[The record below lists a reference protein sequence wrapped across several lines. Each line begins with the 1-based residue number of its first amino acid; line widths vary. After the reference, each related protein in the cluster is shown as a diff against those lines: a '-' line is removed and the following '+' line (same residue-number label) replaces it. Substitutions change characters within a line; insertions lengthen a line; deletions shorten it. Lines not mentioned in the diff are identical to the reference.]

1 MEQFAPVKR
10 SKDGQPVRYLIVD
23 DSVFARKNLARM
35 IETFGGQV
43 AAEAGDGL
51 TAISEFDRT
60 HPDIVLMDITMP
72 QMEGIEA
79 AEKIVQAHPE
89 ARVVM
94 VSSVGYQ
101 ENIVAALQRGARHFV
116 QWPPALEPNRMK
128 MDLIQP
134 FINAAAAVLS
144 QGLSG
149 TTKVGH
155 LAMEEDGYR
164 RKGVAGMV
172 ALSGDIEGRIILD
185 LEPQTAVRVASHYAG
200 AELPES
206 DGLIKETIFELAN
219 QVVGNAVCALN
230 DQGFHFRVHPPLL
243 LTSEEGDKTSEDVE
257 ALMICFETSMGNVYM
272 NVALRHNKQ
281 RLSDH
286 AKVGT

>member
-1 MEQFAPVKR
+1 
-10 SKDGQPVRYLIVD
+10 
-23 DSVFARKNLARM
+23 
-35 IETFGGQV
+35 
-43 AAEAGDGL
+43 
-51 TAISEFDRT
+51 
-60 HPDIVLMDITMP
+60 
-72 QMEGIEA
+72 
-79 AEKIVQAHPE
+79 
-89 ARVVM
+89 
-94 VSSVGYQ
+94 
-101 ENIVAALQRGARHFV
+101 
-116 QWPPALEPNRMK
+116 MK

-134 FINAAAAVLS
+134 FINAADAVLS

-206 DGLIKETIFELAN
+206 DELIKETIYELAN

-243 LTSEEGDKTSEDVE
+243 LTSAEGDKTSEDVE
-257 ALMICFETSMGNVYM
+257 ALVICFETSLGNVYM
-272 NVALRHNKQ
+272 NVALRYNKRRMAVHATGGRSSLAIQ
-281 RLSDH
+281 LETFPNIVHPLNLARIQSSRLLRALRGFSPR
-286 AKVGT
+286 